1 MMWTRKQP
9 EQNSRAES
17 LTNKPIGDA
26 VSGIALSGIF
36 IFFIL
41 LFFLSA
47 SYCMAEGKSVAKEP
61 SEVLLEKHENEW
73 DKVISGFSF
82 LLASLAV
89 MATVFGVYIGYTG
102 WRTGKEYE
110 REVVRA
116 KSGAVKAEL
125 AADKA
130 EGALADIR
138 ERGEKAIERL
148 HQEAAR
154 AAEQGKNE
162 FETFVK
168 NASRIWRISDSF
180 TRAEYASKELRWSDS
195 SDRVEILIPI
205 ESDLLITIRSEL
217 VYCEE
222 KRVMIKGDQIQSFT
236 DDMHNIKV
244 DIDGV
249 KVKFQDKTS
258 HLLTLCDEIL
268 EVLTRLSEQT
278 N

>member
-1 MMWTRKQP
+1 
-9 EQNSRAES
+9 
-17 LTNKPIGDA
+17 
-26 VSGIALSGIF
+26 
-36 IFFIL
+36 
-41 LFFLSA
+41 
-47 SYCMAEGKSVAKEP
+47 MAEGKSVAKEP